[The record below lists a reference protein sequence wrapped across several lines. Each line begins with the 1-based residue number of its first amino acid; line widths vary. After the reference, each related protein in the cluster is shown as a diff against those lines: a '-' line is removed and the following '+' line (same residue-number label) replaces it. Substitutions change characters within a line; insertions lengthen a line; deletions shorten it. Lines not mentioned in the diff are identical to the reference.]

1 MYLKYVSFILLFYG
15 FKVKILIWENFLL
28 LFLEREKLDKEFF
41 IVLKSNQLLD
51 EPVHQ
56 VSLVFNPFS
65 SLMGWFFQFHWDVIY
80 FSLRCAN
87 RVVWFHRDL
96 ICFSLRCAGTFGSTG
111 IYFSADSLGIHC
123 INYRMNKPSK
133 KGLHIYIN

>member
-51 EPVHQ
+51 EPVH
-56 VSLVFNPFS
+56 
-65 SLMGWFFQFHWDVIY
+65 
-80 FSLRCAN
+80 
-87 RVVWFHRDL
+87 
-96 ICFSLRCAGTFGSTG
+96 
-111 IYFSADSLGIHC
+111 
-123 INYRMNKPSK
+123 
-133 KGLHIYIN
+133 